1 MFLESSFF
9 GMDRVTIHQD
19 SKGLE
24 GIEQQ
29 ELSFESETLEEEGRS
44 GVESGEEEERIIR
57 ADYYRTRGVS
67 GITEEAKSTIPS
79 IPRE

>member
-29 ELSFESETLEEEGRS
+29 ELSFESETLEKRREEW
-44 GVESGEEEERIIR
+44 SGEEEERIIR